1 MKAVCPVIVLAS
13 LVLALCIW
21 DLIYINNAFEFMEN
35 ESEQIYVYVMQSD
48 VEFDELELQLD
59 ELNDYWQKT
68 EDVLCLIINRNEMR
82 DIGHQL
88 QFLRASATLNDIDEC
103 IMYARQFY
111 FSVKTLA
118 ENTKLRV
125 QNIL

>member
-1 MKAVCPVIVLAS
+1 M
-13 LVLALCIW
+13 
-21 DLIYINNAFEFMEN
+21 DN

-59 ELNDYWQKT
+59 ELNNYWQKT